1 MRAIKIILAVVVLV
15 LIFLL
20 IRQNLDVLNQQ
31 CQFKLNLGF
40 RTFQSVSHPLWIV
53 FIFALFLGILGT
65 GLYSLSAV
73 LRLTKDNRR
82 LRHELDILKS
92 ELELCKPVVPTP
104 AEATPASPNP

>member
-31 CQFKLNLGF
+31 CQFKLNLWVH
-40 RTFQSVSHPLWIV
+40 TFQSVSHPLWIV

-92 ELELCKPVVPTP
+92 ELELCKPVEPTP
-104 AEATPASPNP
+104 AEAAPASPNP